1 MTWMNELIMAPKNA
15 ATKET
20 IIALDKAKFFLLVY
34 LREFF
39 FSDLGLKGRKK
50 EEKKLW
56 KWPVDWSFSEL
67 FFF

>member
-1 MTWMNELIMAPKNA
+1 MAPKNA

-50 EEKKLW
+50 EEKKL
-56 KWPVDWSFSEL
+56 
-67 FFF
+67 